1 MTIGTAD
8 RTIAVNGVELAVDD
22 RNPDSPAIPLVL
34 VHGFT
39 GARIDWTDVIDD
51 LARDRRVVAWTHRGH
66 GDSTNTADPSSYT
79 FEQLKDDMVAVTDE
93 LGLGRFHLLGHSMGG
108 IVSQR
113 YVLTHAERVA
123 SLVLMDTLGE
133 PSDGLPRAWIDQ
145 IVATGRTEGM
155 GRVGELMAQFAGED
169 PAIADRV
176 RWKHSN
182 MDVEAF
188 DALGT
193 ELTLFPSMLDELG
206 STVSVPTTV
215 LVGENDIPLLSFADA
230 LHGAVAHSELVVIP
244 DAAHSPQEENTDAW
258 LGAVRN
264 HLERAERMEGTD
276 EAEGLDGTEGTE
288 EAERPG
294 V

>member
-1 MTIGTAD
+1 MAIGTAD
-8 RTIAVNGVELAVDD
+8 RVIAVNGVELAVDD

-39 GARIDWTDVIDD
+39 GARIDWTDVIDE

-66 GDSTNTADPSSYT
+66 GDSTNTADPSSYS
-79 FEQLKDDMVAVTDE
+79 FEQLTYDMVAVTDE

-108 IVSQR
+108 IVAQR
-113 YVLTHAERVA
+113 YVLTHSERVA

-133 PSDGLPRAWIDQ
+133 PSDGIPKAWIDQ
-145 IVATGRTEGM
+145 IVATGRNEGM

-193 ELTLFPSMLDELG
+193 ELTLFPSMLDDL
-206 STVSVPTTV
+206 SATVSVPTTV
-215 LVGENDIPLLSFADA
+215 LVGENDIPLRSFADG
-230 LHGAVAHSELVVIP
+230 LHGAVAHSRLVVIP

-258 LGAVRN
+258 LSAVRD
-264 HLERAERMEGTD
+264 HLERAERMEGTE
-276 EAEGLDGTEGTE
+276 EAEGMDGTEGTE